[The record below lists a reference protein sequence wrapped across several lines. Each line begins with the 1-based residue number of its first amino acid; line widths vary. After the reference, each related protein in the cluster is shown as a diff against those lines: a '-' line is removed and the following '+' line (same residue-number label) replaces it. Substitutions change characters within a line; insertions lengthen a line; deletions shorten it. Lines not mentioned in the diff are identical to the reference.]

1 MKTRI
6 INHKRS
12 ISLILSFVMS
22 FVFLMAN
29 GCNKAKTIEDYP
41 EVQVIVEDE
50 TDNVDVP
57 EVIEDEEI
65 VVDKDTVN
73 RGYDSIYET

>member
-12 ISLILSFVMS
+12 ISLILSFMMS
-22 FVFLMAN
+22 FAFLMAN
-29 GCNKAKTIEDYP
+29 GCDKAKTIEDYP

-50 TDNVDVP
+50 TEDVDVP

-65 VVDKDTVN
+65 VVDKDS
-73 RGYDSIYET
+73 GFSEC